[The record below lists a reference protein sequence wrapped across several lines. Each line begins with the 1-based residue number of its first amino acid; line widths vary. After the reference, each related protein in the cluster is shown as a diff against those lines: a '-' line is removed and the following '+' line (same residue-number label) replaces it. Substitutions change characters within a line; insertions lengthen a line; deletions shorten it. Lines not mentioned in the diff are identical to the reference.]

1 MMRFVNRLSFLGAS
15 SFSFE
20 KIDSSTEEATEESV
34 QTDDVAAQQEERYR
48 FNLTINAYMY
58 ADPLDSA
65 EEDEMQETEQAIA
78 ENS

>member
-1 MMRFVNRLSFLGAS
+1 M
-15 SFSFE
+15 
-20 KIDSSTEEATEESV
+20 